1 MGLAGRC
8 WFSIH
13 GSCGLHPR
21 RKQERPKQPIRR
33 ISCGSL
39 PVSCW
44 LVRRGRCNVPGTLE
58 TMAMQTLTLEQEINP
73 WEAQAARF
81 DFAAQKL
88 NLEDGVW
95 RVLSYPAREL
105 IVHFPVSMDDGSI
118 EVFTG
123 YRVQHSI
130 ARGPA
135 KGGIRYSPDVTLDE
149 VRALA
154 SWMTW
159 KCAVVNIPFGGAK
172 GGVICDPHKMSMGEI
187 ERMTRRYTSELIEF
201 IGPEKDVP
209 APDVN
214 TNEQIM
220 AWMMD
225 TYSMHMRQT
234 VTAVVTGKPINIGG
248 SRGRREATGRGI
260 MIVCDEA
267 LRKLGL
273 QRERSRVIVQGFGNV
288 GSNAA
293 LLMHEAGYKVIGIA
307 EVGGGLLNTNGIDLK
322 ALTEFRQKNGTV
334 HGFPGAEKGA
344 TEDLLTTEGE
354 ILIPA
359 ATDNVITSRNVNR
372 VKCRILAEGANGPTT
387 SAADDIL
394 TDKGVFVI
402 PDILAIAGGVTTSYF
417 EWVQD
422 RQGYFW
428 KESVV
433 NEQLESIMVSS
444 FEDVVR
450 YAETH
455 KVNNRIEASMLAI
468 YGVAY
473 TIRKRGIYAKNQW
486 SVASTQ
492 LPVKNR
498 T

>member
-1 MGLAGRC
+1 MK
-8 WFSIH
+8 SVI
-13 GSCGLHPR
+13 
-21 RKQERPKQPIRR
+21 
-33 ISCGSL
+33 
-39 PVSCW
+39 
-44 LVRRGRCNVPGTLE
+44 
-58 TMAMQTLTLEQEINP
+58 MEQETNP
-73 WEAQAARF
+73 WESQAARF
-81 DFAAQKL
+81 DLAAHKL
-88 NLEDGVW
+88 NLDEGLW
-95 RVLSYPAREL
+95 RVLRYPNREIIL
-105 IVHFPVSMDDGSI
+105 HIPVQMDDGRL

-123 YRVQHSI
+123 FRVQHSI

-172 GGVICDPHKMSMGEI
+172 GGVICDPHKMSMGEL
-187 ERMTRRYTSELIEF
+187 ERMTRRYTAELVDF

-248 SRGRREATGRGI
+248 SRGRREATGRGVL
-260 MIVCDEA
+260 IVCDQA
-267 LRKLGL
+267 IKKLGL
-273 QRERSRVIVQGFGNV
+273 SRESTRVIVQGFGNV

-293 LLMHEAGYKVIGIA
+293 RLMASSGYKIIGLD
-307 EVGGGLLNTNGIDLK
+307 EVGGGLYNKNGIDVE
-322 ALTEFRQKNGTV
+322 ALWEYRQKNGAIQ
-334 HGFPGAEKGA
+334 GYPGAEKYPAG
-344 TEDLLTTEGE
+344 ELLVTDCE

-359 ATDNVITSRNVNR
+359 ATENQITSRNVDR

-387 SAADDIL
+387 AAADEVL
-394 TDKGVFVI
+394 AEKRVFVI
-402 PDILAIAGGVTTSYF
+402 PDILANAGGVTTSYF

-428 KESVV
+428 KESLV
-433 NEQLESIMVSS
+433 NEQLEEIMVSA
-444 FEDVVR
+444 FDDVVR

-455 KVNNRIEASMLAI
+455 NVNNRIAAYMLAI
-468 YGVAY
+468 DRVAY
-473 TIRKRGIYAKNQW
+473 TIKQRGIYA
-486 SVASTQ
+486 
-492 LPVKNR
+492 
-498 T
+498 

>member
-1 MGLAGRC
+1 
-8 WFSIH
+8 
-13 GSCGLHPR
+13 
-21 RKQERPKQPIRR
+21 
-33 ISCGSL
+33 
-39 PVSCW
+39 
-44 LVRRGRCNVPGTLE
+44 
-58 TMAMQTLTLEQEINP
+58 MATAHTLEQESNP
-73 WEAQAARF
+73 WEQQAARF
-81 DFAAQKL
+81 NLAAEKL
-88 NLEDGVW
+88 KLDEGLW
-95 RVLSYPAREL
+95 RVLRQPNREI
-105 IVHFPVSMDDGSI
+105 IVHIPVNMDNGQL

-135 KGGIRYSPDVTLDE
+135 KGGVRYSPDVTLDE

-172 GGVICDPHKMSMGEI
+172 GGIICDPKNMSRGEL

-214 TNEQIM
+214 TNEQTM

-234 VTAVVTGKPINIGG
+234 VTAVVTGKPLNMGG
-248 SRGRREATGRGI
+248 SRGRREATGRGV
-260 MIVCDEA
+260 MIICDESI
-267 LRKLGL
+267 KKNNMT
-273 QRERSRVIVQGFGNV
+273 REGTRVIIQGFGNV

-293 LLMHEAGYKVIGIA
+293 LLMHLAGYKIIGIG
-307 EVGGGLLNTNGIDLK
+307 EWDGGLYNSKGIDLP
-322 ALTEFRQKNGTV
+322 ALWEYRQKEGTI
-334 HGFPGAEKGA
+334 HGFKGAEKAA
-344 TEDLLTTEGE
+344 TADLLTTECE

-359 ATDNVITSRNVNR
+359 ATENVITSANADK
-372 VKCRILAEGANGPTT
+372 VKAKILVEGANGPTT
-387 SAADDIL
+387 AAADDIL
-394 TDKGVFVI
+394 ADKHVFVM
-402 PDILAIAGGVTTSYF
+402 PDILANAGGVTASYF

-433 NEQLESIMVSS
+433 NEQLEHIMVSS

-450 YAETH
+450 YADTH
-455 KVNNRIEASMLAI
+455 QVNNRIAAYMLAI
-468 YGVAY
+468 DRVAY
-473 TIRKRGIYAKNQW
+473 TIRQRGIYA
-486 SVASTQ
+486 
-492 LPVKNR
+492 
-498 T
+498 

>member
-1 MGLAGRC
+1 MATAHT
-8 WFSIH
+8 IE
-13 GSCGLHPR
+13 
-21 RKQERPKQPIRR
+21 QER
-33 ISCGSL
+33 
-39 PVSCW
+39 
-44 LVRRGRCNVPGTLE
+44 
-58 TMAMQTLTLEQEINP
+58 NP
-73 WEAQAARF
+73 WEQQAARF
-81 DFAAQKL
+81 NLAAEKL
-88 NLEDGVW
+88 KLDEGLW
-95 RVLSYPAREL
+95 RVLRQPNREI
-105 IVHFPVSMDDGSI
+105 IVHIPVNMDNGQL

-135 KGGIRYSPDVTLDE
+135 KGGVRYAPDVTLDE

-172 GGVICDPHKMSMGEI
+172 GGIICDPKNMSRGEL
-187 ERMTRRYTSELIEF
+187 ERMTRRYTAELIEF

-214 TNEQIM
+214 TNEQVM

-234 VTAVVTGKPINIGG
+234 VTAVVTGKPLNMGG
-248 SRGRREATGRGI
+248 SRGRREATGRGV
-260 MIVCDEA
+260 MIICDESIK
-267 LRKLGL
+267 KLGMD
-273 QRERSRVIVQGFGNV
+273 RNSTRVIIQGFGNV

-293 LLMHEAGYKVIGIA
+293 LLMHNVGYKIVGIG
-307 EVGGGLLNTNGIDLK
+307 EWDGGLYNSKGIDIM
-322 ALTEFRQKNGTV
+322 ALWEHRQKEGTI
-334 HGFPGAEKGA
+334 HGFKGAEKRK
-344 TEDLLTTEGE
+344 TEDLLVTECE

-359 ATDNVITSRNVNR
+359 ATENVITSTNADQ
-372 VKCRILAEGANGPTT
+372 VKAKILVEGANGPTT
-387 SAADDIL
+387 AAADDIL
-394 TDKGVFVI
+394 QDKHVFVM
-402 PDILAIAGGVTTSYF
+402 PDILANAGGVTASYF

-433 NEQLESIMVSS
+433 NEQLEHIMVSS

-455 KVNNRIEASMLAI
+455 HVNNRIAAYMLAI
-468 YGVAY
+468 DRVAY
-473 TIRKRGIYAKNQW
+473 TIRQRGIYA
-486 SVASTQ
+486 
-492 LPVKNR
+492 
-498 T
+498 

>member
-1 MGLAGRC
+1 M
-8 WFSIH
+8 
-13 GSCGLHPR
+13 
-21 RKQERPKQPIRR
+21 
-33 ISCGSL
+33 
-39 PVSCW
+39 
-44 LVRRGRCNVPGTLE
+44 T
-58 TMAMQTLTLEQEINP
+58 TLTAPHVDKETNP
-73 WEAQAARF
+73 WESQRARF
-81 DFAAQKL
+81 DLAAQKL
-88 NLEDGVW
+88 NLDEGLW
-95 RVLSYPAREL
+95 RVLRYPTREI
-105 IVHFPVSMDDGSI
+105 IVHIPVQMDDGHL

-123 YRVQHSI
+123 FRVQHSI

-135 KGGIRYSPDVTLDE
+135 KGGIRYAPDVTLDE

-172 GGVICDPHKMSMGEI
+172 GGVICDPHKMSMHEL
-187 ERMTRRYTSELIEF
+187 ERMTRRYTAELIEF

-225 TYSMHMRQT
+225 TYSMHMRAT

-248 SRGRREATGRGI
+248 SRGRREATGRGV

-267 LRKLGL
+267 CAKLKIDR
-273 QRERSRVIVQGFGNV
+273 QKARVIVQGFGNV

-293 LLMHEAGYKVIGIA
+293 QLMHEAGYKVIGIA
-307 EVGGGLLNTNGIDLK
+307 EVGGGLHNKHGIDIN
-322 ALTEFRQKNGTV
+322 ALVHYRQKNGTV
-334 HGFPGAEKGA
+334 HGFPGAEKCDPA
-344 TEDLLTTEGE
+344 ELLITDCE

-359 ATDNVITSRNVNR
+359 ATENVITSRNVNR

-387 SAADDIL
+387 AAADDVL
-394 TDKGVFVI
+394 ADKGVFVI
-402 PDILAIAGGVTTSYF
+402 PDILANAGGVTTSYF

-433 NEQLESIMVSS
+433 NEQLETIMKSS

-455 KVNNRIEASMLAI
+455 KVNNRIAAYMLAI
-468 YGVAY
+468 DRVAY
-473 TIRKRGIYAKNQW
+473 TIRQRGIYA
-486 SVASTQ
+486 
-492 LPVKNR
+492 
-498 T
+498 

>member
-1 MGLAGRC
+1 MK
-8 WFSIH
+8 S
-13 GSCGLHPR
+13 
-21 RKQERPKQPIRR
+21 
-33 ISCGSL
+33 
-39 PVSCW
+39 V
-44 LVRRGRCNVPGTLE
+44 V
-58 TMAMQTLTLEQEINP
+58 LEQETNP

-81 DFAAQKL
+81 DLAAHKL
-88 NLEDGVW
+88 NLDEGLW
-95 RVLSYPAREL
+95 RVLRYPNREL
-105 IVHFPVSMDDGSI
+105 IVHIPVQMDDGHL

-123 YRVQHSI
+123 FRVQHSI

-172 GGVICDPHKMSMGEI
+172 GGVICDPHKMSMGEL
-187 ERMTRRYTSELIEF
+187 ERMTRRYTAELIEF

-214 TNEQIM
+214 TNEQVM

-248 SRGRREATGRGI
+248 SRGRREATGRGVL
-260 MIVCDEA
+260 IVCEEA
-267 LRKLGL
+267 IKKLGL
-273 QRERSRVIVQGFGNV
+273 VREESRVIVQGFGNV

-293 LLMHEAGYKVIGIA
+293 RLMAQAGYKVIGIV
-307 EVGGGLLNTNGIDLK
+307 EVGGGLYNPKGIDLE
-322 ALTEFRQKNGTV
+322 ALWEFRQKNGTI
-334 HGFPGAEKGA
+334 HGFAGAEA
-344 TEDLLTTEGE
+344 YDPAELMLTECE

-359 ATDNVITSRNVNR
+359 ATENQITSRNVDR
-372 VKCRILAEGANGPTT
+372 VKCKILAEGANGPTT
-387 SAADDIL
+387 AAADDVL
-394 TDKGVFVI
+394 ADKGVFVI
-402 PDILAIAGGVTTSYF
+402 PDILANAGGVTTSYF

-428 KESVV
+428 AEAVV
-433 NEQLESIMVSS
+433 NQQLEDIMRSA

-455 KVNNRIEASMLAI
+455 HVNNRIAAYMLAI
-468 YGVAY
+468 DRVAY
-473 TIRKRGIYAKNQW
+473 TIKQRGIYA
-486 SVASTQ
+486 
-492 LPVKNR
+492 
-498 T
+498 